1 MMPHDFRIALR
12 ALSDGLGATL
22 NVMLLPQLRI
32 AIIGV
37 SYLMP
42 PQADLLNVR
51 VRSLRA
57 DTQGTVIEFRQR
69 DTESF
74 DEMKNIGLRSY
85 LDGIFMV
92 SYLTA
97 IGVILAGIGAV
108 LIGSNDLMSKKKALD
123 LGQSRYSGGT
133 DEENLKLPAVQELL
147 RRSRNS
153 SAGLVFVILGT
164 IFLVL
169 ASLLVS

>member
-1 MMPHDFRIALR
+1 
-12 ALSDGLGATL
+12 
-22 NVMLLPQLRI
+22 
-32 AIIGV
+32 
-37 SYLMP
+37 
-42 PQADLLNVR
+42 
-51 VRSLRA
+51 
-57 DTQGTVIEFRQR
+57 
-69 DTESF
+69 
-74 DEMKNIGLRSY
+74 MKNIGLRSY
-85 LDGIFMV
+85 LDGISMA

-169 ASLLVS
+169 ASLPLS